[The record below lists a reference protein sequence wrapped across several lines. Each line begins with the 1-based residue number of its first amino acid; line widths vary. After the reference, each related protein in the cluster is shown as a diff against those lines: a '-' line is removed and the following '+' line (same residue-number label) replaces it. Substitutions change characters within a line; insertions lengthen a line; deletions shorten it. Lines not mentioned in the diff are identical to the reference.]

1 MKIRE
6 ANIKD
11 VEGLARVHVL
21 SWRETYQGLISD
33 TYLTKLSIEQRKK
46 NWIWTF
52 NNLKINESIY
62 IAEDMEG
69 KIVGFSSSGENR
81 NAEYEFDGELYAI
94 YLLKDYQN
102 KGIGRTL
109 FEVSVDRL
117 RSSGY
122 KSMMLWVL
130 KDNPTLGF
138 YKRLGGAV
146 AGEKAIKIGEQELV
160 ELAVGWD
167 VI

>member
-6 ANIKD
+6 ANLQD
-11 VEGLARVHVL
+11 VEGIAHVHLL
-21 SWRETYQGLISD
+21 SWRETYSGIISES
-33 TYLTKLSIEQRKK
+33 YLSNLSIEQRKK

-52 NNLKINESIY
+52 NNLNINEFICV
-62 IAEDMEG
+62 AEDLNG
-69 KIVGFSSSGENR
+69 RIVGFSNSGKNR
-81 NAEYEFDGELYAI
+81 NTEYEHEGEIYAI
-94 YLLKDYQN
+94 YLLKEYQN
-102 KGIGRTL
+102 KGIGRML
-109 FEVSVDRL
+109 FDFSVRRL

-138 YKRLGGAV
+138 YKSFGGTV
-146 AGEKAIKIGEQELV
+146 MGEKMIKIGEQELS
-160 ELAVGWD
+160 ELAVGWN